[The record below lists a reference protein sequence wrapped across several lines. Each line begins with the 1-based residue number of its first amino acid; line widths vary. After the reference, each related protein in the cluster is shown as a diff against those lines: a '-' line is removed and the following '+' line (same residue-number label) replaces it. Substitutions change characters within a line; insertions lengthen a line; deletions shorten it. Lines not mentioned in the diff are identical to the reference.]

1 MKPDSSSISMKKQRL
16 DAWGRYN
23 SNCFSF
29 FYSKLDSTA
38 KYLANP
44 PCEDEP
50 TDADKED
57 KEAELLVTRSQCVNN
72 RLHKKSASASKNI
85 FLLLKVESF

>member
-1 MKPDSSSISMKKQRL
+1 MIAILLAFL
-16 DAWGRYN
+16 D
-23 SNCFSF
+23 
-29 FYSKLDSTA
+29 SKLGSTA

-85 FLLLKVESF
+85 F

>member
-1 MKPDSSSISMKKQRL
+1 MIAILLAFL
-16 DAWGRYN
+16 D
-23 SNCFSF
+23 
-29 FYSKLDSTA
+29 SKLGSTA

-44 PCEDEP
+44 PCKDEP

-72 RLHKKSASASKNI
+72 RLHNKPTSASKIYSN
-85 FLLLKVESF
+85 F

>member
-1 MKPDSSSISMKKQRL
+1 MHGGDVIPIRL
-16 DAWGRYN
+16 A
-23 SNCFSF
+23 FL
-29 FYSKLDSTA
+29 YSRLDSTA

-50 TDADKED
+50 TDADQED
-57 KEAELLVTRSQCVNN
+57 KEAQLLVTRSQCVNN

-85 FLLLKVESF
+85 F

>member
-16 DAWGRYN
+16 DAGGDMIAILLA
-23 SNCFSF
+23 FLD
-29 FYSKLDSTA
+29 SKLGSTG

-44 PCEDEP
+44 PCKDEP
-50 TDADKED
+50 TDADQED

-72 RLHKKSASASKNI
+72 RLHNKPISASKIYYN
-85 FLLLKVESF
+85 F

>member
-16 DAWGRYN
+16 DAGGDMIAILLA
-23 SNCFSF
+23 FLD
-29 FYSKLDSTA
+29 SKLGSTA

-44 PCEDEP
+44 PCKDEP
-50 TDADKED
+50 TDADQED

-85 FLLLKVESF
+85 F

>member
-16 DAWGRYN
+16 GAGGDMTAIVLA
-23 SNCFSF
+23 FLD
-29 FYSKLDSTA
+29 SKLGSTV

-44 PCEDEP
+44 PCKDEP
-50 TDADKED
+50 TDADQED

-72 RLHKKSASASKNI
+72 RLHKKWTSASKNI
-85 FLLLKVESF
+85 F